1 MPEAMFSLSALLM
14 VLIVVLAAALV
25 VLAKRQARLQHALLE
40 HQGRIDGL
48 MDELKA
54 LYAGAAG
61 QGTHIARIE
70 EQVSQLS
77 DRQEQLDVQDPSNQ
91 SYSEAIELIER
102 GASVDELV
110 RHGLRREEAELL
122 MRLHGQQSLGG

>member
-1 MPEAMFSLSALLM
+1 MDNLVYIAAVLSL
-14 VLIVVLAAALV
+14 VLVVCVVL
-25 VLAKRQARLQHALLE
+25 LAKRQSRLQRGLAE
-40 HQGRIDGL
+40 NRERIDHL

-61 QGTHIARIE
+61 QGSHIARIE
-70 EQVSQLS
+70 EQIGQLS
-77 DRQEQLDVQDPSNQ
+77 DRQEQIDEQDPTSQ
-91 SYSEAIELIER
+91 SYSEAIELIQS

-122 MRLHGQQSLGG
+122 MRLHGEQSLD